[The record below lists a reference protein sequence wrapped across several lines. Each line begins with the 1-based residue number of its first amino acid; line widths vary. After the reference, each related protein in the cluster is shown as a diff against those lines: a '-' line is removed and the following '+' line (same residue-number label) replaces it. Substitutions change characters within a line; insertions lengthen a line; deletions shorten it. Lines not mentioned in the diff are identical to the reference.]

1 MQKPQLSIATFELFN
16 FIIIIEKLGTSVFFM
31 LQTSLP

>member
-16 FIIIIEKLGTSVFFM
+16 FIIIEKLGTSVFFM

>member
-1 MQKPQLSIATFELFN
+1 MQKPQLTIATFEFIN
-16 FIIIIEKLGTSVFFM
+16 FIIIEKLGTSVFFM